1 MYSLGVKSAYNYV
14 RKALDE
20 LDGAEDTGMIC
31 QVDDLDLYRLVEGH
45 IVEAAVAVHSSA
57 PAHLLEGKH
66 GVIDEDYSVTM
77 AETTVPEIRLLKPAV
92 RLVSIKAPD
101 SNVLVTDFLYE
112 NTPEARKQL
121 NPYVRGTFDDPKA
134 VVMKKWE
141 EDNKPVVRYYSLL
154 PSKPEQSDVDG
165 DMPSAQ
171 LLELDVE
178 YIPYPQIIEQVVEIS
193 SRVEYP
199 VLNMLVSLVLD
210 SLAQHDAAALYKRKS
225 IEYHQQ

>member
-20 LDGAEDTGMIC
+20 LDEAEDTGMIC

-66 GVIDEDYSVTM
+66 GAIDTDFSVTM
-77 AETTVPEIRLLKPAV
+77 VEVDVPEIRMLQPAV
-92 RLVSIKAPD
+92 RLVSIKSAD
-101 SNVLVTDFLYE
+101 SPLLVTDFLYE

-141 EDNKPVVRYYSLL
+141 EDNKPVLRYYSLS
-154 PSKPEQSDVDG
+154 PAKQA
-165 DMPSAQ
+165 MHF
-171 LLELDVE
+171 DVE

-225 IEYHQQ
+225 IEYLQQ